1 MIARSIVKHGRKS
14 IQNVGKYCRK
24 DGSKMNIANK
34 HNNKINMYSN
44 NNINNNNLALQQ
56 YRCLS
61 SGIPKKED
69 VDKAIG
75 SLEMVEGVRT
85 SGCGDLD
92 EDDEYDSDDDYID
105 MLNEETGEWGGPRGP
120 EPTRYGDWMQKGRTS
135 DFE

>member
-14 IQNVGKYCRK
+14 IQKVGKYYRK

>member
-1 MIARSIVKHGRKS
+1 MIARYIAKGARVPLKRIVNCTKKVNSR
-14 IQNVGKYCRK
+14 I
-24 DGSKMNIANK
+24 
-34 HNNKINMYSN
+34 KINKSTT
-44 NNINNNNLALQQ
+44 NLPQV
-56 YRCLS
+56 YRNFS
-61 SGIPKKED
+61 SGVPKKED

-92 EDDEYDSDDDYID
+92 DDDEYDSDDDYVD

>member
-14 IQNVGKYCRK
+14 IQKVGKYCRK

>member
-1 MIARSIVKHGRKS
+1 
-14 IQNVGKYCRK
+14 
-24 DGSKMNIANK
+24 
-34 HNNKINMYSN
+34 MYSN

>member
-14 IQNVGKYCRK
+14 IQKVGKYYRK

-61 SGIPKKED
+61 SGIPRKED